1 MITQWNN
8 EQLQSEYTRLVQAG
22 WDRSLDIAKR
32 RKERH
37 EKIDFD
43 NPNFTRIIQELE
55 QEMKN
60 RGFENELCRKGCK
73 GSLQRRARSKSK
85 CIAANIIFKVVA
97 KLACQN

>member
-1 MITQWNN
+1 VEEKAAMITQWNN

-60 RGFENELCRKGCK
+60 RGLK
-73 GSLQRRARSKSK
+73 
-85 CIAANIIFKVVA
+85 
-97 KLACQN
+97 